1 MTDLDPHAFD
11 RLLADLGPRD
21 RGPLIVATAGLHGN
35 EPAGPKAVRRV
46 IAEIESRGL
55 ALEGRFLAL
64 SGNRRALQSGKRYLD
79 EDLNRIWEDDRID
92 RLYSGGAAQSREEE
106 ELREIIGLV
115 WPALDSAP
123 EPDRR
128 LFLDLHST
136 SGPGLPFMFATD
148 DPRPVVGERLPLPEI
163 FGMEELLF
171 GTSMSWAAEVG
182 VPALAVEGGQNEDPR
197 TVEVHEAFLWLI
209 LAETGVLSEPPQDLI
224 DEMRG
229 RLEAIT
235 AEAPPRV
242 MVEYRHEIQAD
253 DAFAMEPGF
262 ANLQHVPPG
271 TLVARDHHR
280 EYRARQEAW
289 ILFPLYQGQGNDG
302 FFLARPF

>member
-1 MTDLDPHAFD
+1 MNDLDPLEFE
-11 RLLADLGPRD
+11 RVLADLGPQD
-21 RGPLIVATAGLHGN
+21 RGPLVVATAGLHGN
-35 EPAGPKAVRRV
+35 EPAGPRAVLRV
-46 IAEIESRGL
+46 KAEIEARGL
-55 ALEGRFLAL
+55 VLDGRFLAL
-64 SGNRRALQSGKRYLD
+64 SGNRRALHSGKRYLD
-79 EDLNRIWEDDRID
+79 EDLNRVWEDDRIE
-92 RLYSGGAAQSREEE
+92 RLYSGGEAQSSEEE
-106 ELREIIGLV
+106 ELREIIALV
-115 WPALDSAP
+115 WPALEAGP

-148 DPRPVVGERLPLPEI
+148 DPRPIVGEKVPLPEI

-197 TVEVHEAFLWLI
+197 TLEVHEAFLWLI
-209 LAETGVLSEPPQDLI
+209 LAETGILREPPRDLI
-224 DEMRG
+224 EEMRA

-235 AEAPPRV
+235 AEAPERV

-253 DAFAMEPGF
+253 DAFAMEAGF

-271 TLVARDHHR
+271 TLVARDAHR
-280 EYRARQEAW
+280 EYRAKQEAW